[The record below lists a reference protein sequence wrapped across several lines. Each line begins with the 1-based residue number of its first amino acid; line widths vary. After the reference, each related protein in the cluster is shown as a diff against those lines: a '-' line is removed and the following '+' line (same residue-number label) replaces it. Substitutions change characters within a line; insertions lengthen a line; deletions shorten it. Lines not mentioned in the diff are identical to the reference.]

1 MIKEINDIEF
11 ESVETINEFQNKR
24 LQEALRYLEANSAF
38 IKECLKT
45 MELILG
51 RYRLLKTS

>member
-38 IKECLKT
+38 YQRMFKDNGID
-45 MELILG
+45 IG
-51 RYRLLKTS
+51 QIQKTS